1 MARPVEY
8 SPRRTSPPRRRP
20 SEPRGCRRPLVVL
33 CRVME
38 LLEQFRARYPFPL
51 DDFQLE
57 AIRAIEGGQ
66 SVIVS
71 APTGAGKT
79 LVAEF
84 AIHMALATGKR
95 IAYTTPPKALSNQTL
110 NDFTR
115 AFAAEPV
122 GILTAPCR
130 SRTPSRT
137 SPVRSTRSPR
147 CGPGAPVW
155 SAASRVGPMTA
166 AAGTRAGWWTLAS

>member
-71 APTGAGKT
+71 APTGAGEA

-84 AIHMALATGKR
+84 AIHMPLATGRR
-95 IAYTTPPKALSNQTL
+95 IGYTTALHPLLHQKWNCL
-110 NDFTR
+110 
-115 AFAAEPV
+115 P
-122 GILTAPCR
+122 
-130 SRTPSRT
+130 
-137 SPVRSTRSPR
+137 
-147 CGPGAPVW
+147 
-155 SAASRVGPMTA
+155 
-166 AAGTRAGWWTLAS
+166 